1 MLPITT
7 LKKFGLYIDEHFL
20 SKETCM
26 ELCNEM
32 KRSNKQAGNVFYQK
46 SKREYKDST
55 LRKTQTCE
63 VNNESHKVIAEKI
76 LSIKPTLE
84 AFFNE
89 QYSRT
94 WEEPKFL
101 EYKKG
106 DYFLP
111 HTDEQAHRKLNI
123 SIYLNNQTQMPEPS
137 NRNYTGGELKIYNL
151 VQSPKWK
158 NRGFSIPGIQGM
170 LIAYPAN
177 LIHEVT
183 VVETGYR
190 YAIVSRFLDKA
201 IEQ

>member
-7 LKKFGLYIDEHFL
+7 LKKFGLYIDEHFV
-20 SKETCM
+20 SKEACI

-32 KRSNKQAGNVFYQK
+32 ELSNKQAGNVFSEENK
-46 SKREYKDST
+46 SEYKDT
-55 LRKTQTCE
+55 ALRKTQTCE
-63 VNNESHKVIAEKI
+63 LSNESQQFIANKI
-76 LSIKPTLE
+76 LNIKPALE
-84 AFFNE
+84 SFFNE
-89 QYSRT
+89 QYAT
-94 WEEPKFL
+94 AWEEPKFL

-123 SIYLNNQTQMPEPS
+123 SIYLNSQTVEPS
-137 NRNYTGGELKIYNL
+137 NTNYTGGELKIYNL
-151 VQSPKWK
+151 IQSPNWK

-177 LIHEVT
+177 LVHEVT
-183 VVETGYR
+183 AVETGYR

-201 IEQ
+201 SER